1 MKLEQKNVLDW
12 AFEHKDG
19 FTLENAVFTTFT
31 LTSSVLLDLLL
42 YVISPELK
50 NESNVVKRLELAEKG
65 LEASKKLTVFSDEYI
80 FGDVHI
86 PKNLADVIEGFF
98 IPNTVCKV
106 KTEKDKKDSVFFH
119 PKLIIT
125 HFADAQGNPFI
136 RFAVLSKNLTHS
148 KNVIEICALF
158 ETAQQEDNRTV
169 PGKQVADFFK
179 CFMSK
184 SDIKEDKQTAVNAA
198 LEALKGM
205 QLRLVLPQGQPQPK
219 SVELLFGK
227 PGDKTILDR
236 FNDDCNGCKAD
247 RFYFCSDSIDKSF
260 AQSHSCNYMISNL
273 RSWARLCNKD
283 KEAPDNAYCYR
294 ENSDYCK
301 VHAKFAEFYKN
312 GEHIIWTGSANF
324 TYNAFSNNYECDV
337 RMVYDVDQS
346 ITFSQKKVTNY
357 DTLEPLPFSR
367 ESKKSVVVKV
377 KDEELKKAKE
387 RADLEK
393 KIKDLGWKC
402 IVKQDRIIIETEKSL
417 EEDTKTQFK
426 QAEIYLNK
434 RIVLSFTNDNKLTAE
449 IEPFNSFTI
458 PRNGYAIV
466 LIFFGYSDMIE
477 IPVNISVE
485 YEKGVA
491 DEIKNFKQLDNET
504 VQRKILAGCIPQ
516 LRSFIPSTDSVSRF
530 YAPSDTF
537 ETRLAKFRSD
547 ENNTDKMITDRIK
560 VYIKQTTSE
569 LADDEFDD
577 EINMTEFKKQ
587 REKLIER
594 LYKLKEFLEVNQ

>member
-12 AFEHKDG
+12 AFEHKNG

-65 LEASKKLTVFSDEYI
+65 LNAAEKLTVFSDKYI
-80 FGDVHI
+80 FSDVHI
-86 PKNLADVIEGFF
+86 PRNLGDVLEGYY
-98 IPNTVCKV
+98 IPKTVRKV
-106 KTEKDKKDSVFFH
+106 KVERDNAFFH

-125 HFADAQGNPFI
+125 HFSDAQGKPFI

-148 KNVIEICALF
+148 KHVIEICTLF
-158 ETAQQEDNRTV
+158 ETAEYNGENTV
-169 PGKQVADFFK
+169 PGCQVAEYIK
-179 CFMSK
+179 CFTKK
-184 SDIKEDKQTAVNAA
+184 SDIKDKEKRIKAVLDA
-198 LEALKGM
+198 LNGM
-205 QLRLVLPQGQPQPK
+205 HLCLVLPHGQPQPK
-219 SVELLFGK
+219 SFELMFGK
-227 PGDKTILDR
+227 PGDTTMLTR

-247 RFYFCSDSIDKSF
+247 SFYFCSDSIDKSF
-260 AQSHSCNYMISNL
+260 AQSHRCNYMISNL
-273 RSWARLCNKD
+273 RSWARHYDNP
-283 KEAPDNAYCYR
+283 PDNAYCYR
-294 ENSDYCK
+294 EYIDYCK

-324 TYNAFSNNYECDV
+324 TYNAFRNNYECDV
-337 RMVYDVDQS
+337 RMVYDDDQS
-346 ITFSQKKVTNY
+346 IDFSQKKDTNY

-367 ESKKSVVVKV
+367 ESKKSSIVKV
-377 KDEELKKAKE
+377 NDEALKEAKKIY
-387 RADLEK
+387 DLEK
-393 KIKDLGWKC
+393 KIKDLDWKC
-402 IVKQDRIIIETEKSL
+402 FVKNDRIIIKTEKSL

-434 RIVLSFTNDNKLTAE
+434 RIVLSFTNDNKFTAE
-449 IEPFNSFTI
+449 IESFNSFTI
-458 PRNGYAIV
+458 PRSGYAIV

-477 IPVNISVE
+477 IPVNISVKFE
-485 YEKGVA
+485 NDVA
-491 DEIKNFKQLDNET
+491 DEIKNFIQLDNET

-516 LRSFIPSTDSVSRF
+516 LRSFIPCVDSVSRF
-530 YAPSDTF
+530 YDSSDTF

-547 ENNTDKMITDRIK
+547 ENNTDKMITDRID
-560 VYIKQTTSE
+560 VYITQTTSE

-587 REKLIER
+587 LEKLIAR
-594 LYKLKEFLEVNQ
+594 LNKLKEFLEVNQ